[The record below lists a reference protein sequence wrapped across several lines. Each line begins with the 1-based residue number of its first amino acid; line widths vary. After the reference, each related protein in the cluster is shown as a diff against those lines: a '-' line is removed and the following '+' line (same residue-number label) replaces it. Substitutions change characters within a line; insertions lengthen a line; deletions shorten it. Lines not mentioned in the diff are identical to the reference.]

1 MVNSLYY
8 IIFFLFTK
16 MTEQENCPSGS
27 EEMPSETVPT
37 TPKMGR
43 SKTRIK
49 PSQKKQYVAFINDPA
64 IKARAN
70 EVRKSKRIQWY
81 KEQFEAQTGIRISY
95 YMMYN
100 YDKYPRVKVSPGED
114 EGEPRAHQSP
124 VEETNEDII

>member
-1 MVNSLYY
+1 
-8 IIFFLFTK
+8 

-27 EEMPSETVPT
+27 EEMPGETVPT
-37 TPKMGR
+37 TPKMGAHEGKPHTHPKMGR

-49 PSQKKQYVAFINDPA
+49 PSQKKQYVAFINDPV

-100 YDKYPRVKVSPGED
+100 YDKYPRVKT
-114 EGEPRAHQSP
+114 RP
-124 VEETNEDII
+124 VEEETNPPLI